1 MTHVPSGTLTYAKLN
16 ILHSLDFFLVMNPK
30 TPWTLQV
37 QLDNRSTY
45 GKVSDTITAVQS
57 AADSAEVSVTLYL

>member
-1 MTHVPSGTLTYAKLN
+1 
-16 ILHSLDFFLVMNPK
+16 MNPK